1 MKRWNGKRHCY
12 ECFGLD
18 APICEECFKPDPTFK
33 GISARDSLLARVNAT
48 AKAYPRVE
56 KELLK
61 IENDARNGLLIKIQ
75 RGVTRMSIEA
85 THRINRRYPMFAE
98 LHRFGVFD
106 EPEAVRAIKI
116 HMQAMQKNLVSYM
129 ENLCLESPYLNALTM
144 KGLAKE
150 RRYIRIMQLPT
161 HENPYITF
169 VYSNS
174 MHWNQPKSNK
184 FKQLLGSN
192 TIPYQRCKFTID
204 LPEAVISR
212 IKNMKEYITIGKE
225 MIDSKVWILFFAS
238 GVHPAEHLFEKYQM
252 ITDDWKSC
260 SDCHP
265 FELSRKDLMNMRT
278 LFDQSLDMLHEYE
291 QFLCNSRCNQCVIEC
306 KSNVIHT

>member
-12 ECFGLD
+12 DCFGLD
-18 APICEECFKPDPTFK
+18 APICEKCFKPDPTFK
-33 GISARDSLLARVNAT
+33 GISTRDRLLARVNAN
-48 AKAYPRVE
+48 AKTYPRVE
-56 KELLK
+56 KGLLK
-61 IENDARNGLLIKIQ
+61 IENDARNRLLEKIQ
-75 RGVTRMSIEA
+75 RGVMRMSIEA

-98 LHRFGVFD
+98 LHRFGTFD

-116 HMQAMQKNLVSYM
+116 HMWVMQKNLVSYM

-150 RRYIRIMQLPT
+150 RRYVRIMQLPT
-161 HENPYITF
+161 RENPYITF

-174 MHWNQPKSNK
+174 IHWDRPKSNK
-184 FKQLLGSN
+184 FMQLLGSN

-204 LPEAVISR
+204 LPEAVINR
-212 IKNMKEYITIGKE
+212 IENMKKYITIGKE
-225 MIDSKVWILFFAS
+225 MIDSKVWMLFFAS

-260 SDCHP
+260 SDCHT
-265 FELSRKDLMNMRT
+265 FELDREDLKNMRA

-291 QFLCNSRCNQCVIEC
+291 QFLNNSRCKQYAIEN
-306 KSNVIHT
+306 KSKISYV

>member
-12 ECFGLD
+12 ECFGFD

-48 AKAYPRVE
+48 AKTYPLVE

-129 ENLCLESPYLNALTM
+129 ENLSRTFIPSDSIFKRSTF
-144 KGLAKE
+144 E
-150 RRYIRIMQLPT
+150 RSIFERSIFECHIY
-161 HENPYITF
+161 
-169 VYSNS
+169 
-174 MHWNQPKSNK
+174 K
-184 FKQLLGSN
+184 F
-192 TIPYQRCKFTID
+192 
-204 LPEAVISR
+204 
-212 IKNMKEYITIGKE
+212 
-225 MIDSKVWILFFAS
+225 
-238 GVHPAEHLFEKYQM
+238 
-252 ITDDWKSC
+252 
-260 SDCHP
+260 
-265 FELSRKDLMNMRT
+265 
-278 LFDQSLDMLHEYE
+278 
-291 QFLCNSRCNQCVIEC
+291 
-306 KSNVIHT
+306 